1 MSLAPANDYRADH
14 PNAPG
19 YDDARLPANIEA
31 EQALLGAVL
40 YENDAF
46 HACEG
51 VEAEDFYEPFHQ
63 RLWAAVAGDIG
74 KGLLADPIKLANDFK
89 DDPALIELG
98 GLGYLAALVNR
109 APPGANAPDYAR
121 TVTDLALRR
130 RIITTSAEAALRARS
145 DADADE
151 ALDFAETAILGLRS
165 TSTAAGWQAPE
176 DMIGGALERARAARG
191 VIEYPL
197 GIPAL
202 DRLLG
207 GLHRQEVT
215 VLAARPGMGKT
226 VAAQAYAKAIARQ
239 GLATLFF
246 SLEMGPDP
254 MALRLAC
261 DLALDHHG
269 GWGDDPITLERINRC
284 DLIDREWQILDKA
297 RDEVSR
303 WPIRFDTRPGH
314 TMARIESL
322 SRRAFHGFERKGVRP
337 GVVIID
343 HMGKVR
349 PGSDRRG
356 NKHAE
361 VADISG
367 AAAEMA
373 KRLDV
378 PVLLL
383 CQLNRQV
390 EGRLDK
396 QPTLSDLR
404 QAGEIEEDA
413 RQVIFLSRPEYY
425 LREPGADE
433 SLADRVE
440 RENKLAK
447 ARNKLFWIV
456 AKNSNGPTGTA
467 LTRCDISASAI
478 REWTDR

>member
-19 YDDARLPANIEA
+19 YDAARLPANIEA

-46 HACEG
+46 HLCEG
-51 VEAEDFYEPFHQ
+51 VEAEDFAEPFHQ
-63 RLWAAVAGDIG
+63 RLWAAIAGDIG
-74 KGLLADPIKLANDFK
+74 KGLLADTIKLANEFQ

-98 GLGYLAALVNR
+98 GLGYLADLVNR

-121 TVTDLALRR
+121 TVADLSLRR
-130 RIITTSAEAALRARS
+130 RIITTASEAAQRARDDTDAAEAL
-145 DADADE
+145 E
-151 ALDFAETAILGLRS
+151 FAETSILGLRS
-165 TSTAAGWQAPE
+165 LATTAGWQAPE
-176 DMIGGALERARAARG
+176 DMISGALERAKASRG

-197 GIPAL
+197 GIPAV

-261 DLALDHHG
+261 DVARDRAS
-269 GWGDDPITLERINRC
+269 GWGDDLITLERINRA
-284 DLIDREWQILDKA
+284 DLNDRDWKILDDA
-297 RDEVSR
+297 RAEVAK

-314 TMARIESL
+314 TMARMESL
-322 SRRAFHGFERKGVRP
+322 SRRAFRDFERRGIKP
-337 GVVIID
+337 GLIIID

-390 EGRLDK
+390 EGRPDK

-433 SLADRVE
+433 SIADRME
-440 RENKLAK
+440 REDKLAK
-447 ARNKLFWIV
+447 VRNKLFWIV